1 MNADLSELQGS
12 GHRVLVIDD
21 EEDIRDTL
29 DVFLSSE
36 GYVVAT
42 AESGE
47 AAVQQAQR
55 EPFDLAITDLR
66 MPGMGGDE
74 TVAALKRL
82 NPYLPII
89 VVTGYASDESVGR
102 CSKAGAFRIVSKPV
116 ELDALLL
123 LVQAALGRARA

>member
-29 DVFLSSE
+29 DVFLSLE
-36 GYVVAT
+36 GYEVAT

-47 AAVQQAQR
+47 AAVQKAQR

-74 TVAALKRL
+74 TVAALRRL
-82 NPYLPII
+82 NPSLPII
-89 VVTGYASDESVGR
+89 VVTGYASDESVVR
-102 CSKAGAFRIVSKPV
+102 CSKEGAFRIVSKPV
-116 ELDALLL
+116 QLDALLL
-123 LVQAALGRARA
+123 LVQAALSGARA